1 MNMDTNKFKK
11 MMKQIED
18 AMAAV
23 SFAEEGQ
30 ADAAETLFKR
40 ERRVLLALKEGH
52 LDAKT
57 LKYALNASL
66 RINAHLDVL
75 FVAAEGRTPH
85 AETELE
91 GFTRELRT
99 AGISFRIIQRAGC
112 MKQEIIEYTNTE
124 HDVLFVVVE
133 SPGSLDADCM
143 KKEGVLTEL
152 WQNLRCPLVVV
163 AEQAGA

>member
-1 MNMDTNKFKK
+1 MDSNKFKK

-30 ADAAETLFKR
+30 AEAAETLFKR

-66 RINAHLDVL
+66 RINAYLDVL
-75 FVAAEGRTPH
+75 FVASGSSEPH
-85 AETELE
+85 ADPMLEDFAKELQA
-91 GFTRELRT
+91 
-99 AGISFRIIQRAGC
+99 AGVPYRIIQRAGC
-112 MKQEIIEYTNTE
+112 LKQEIIEYTNAE
-124 HDVLFVVVE
+124 HEVLFVVVE
-133 SPGSLDADCM
+133 SPDSLDVDCM
-143 KKEGVLTEL
+143 KKEGVLSEL
-152 WQNLRCPLVVV
+152 WKNLRCPLVVV
-163 AEQAGA
+163 AEQAGG

>member
-1 MNMDTNKFKK
+1 METNKFKK

-30 ADAAETLFKR
+30 AEAAETLFKR

-52 LDAKT
+52 LDART

-75 FVAAEGRTPH
+75 FVATSGHVPH
-85 AETELE
+85 ADPMLEDFAKELQA
-91 GFTRELRT
+91 
-99 AGISFRIIQRAGC
+99 AGVPYQIIQRAGC
-112 MKQEIIEYTNTE
+112 LKQEIIDYTNAE
-124 HDVLFVVVE
+124 HEVLFVVVE

-143 KKEGVLTEL
+143 KKEGFLAEL
-152 WQNLRCPLVVV
+152 WENLRCPLVVV
-163 AEQAGA
+163 TDQAEA